1 MAILAKVIKVITQN
15 NSAIITIITRPA
27 TINATSVMFLDISL
41 VTAQRA
47 HNNSSHSKNN
57 P

>member
-1 MAILAKVIKVITQN
+1 MAILAKLIKVITHN
-15 NSAIITIITRPA
+15 NSAIITRPA